1 MTDRDT
7 RADALRIAIEAAA
20 ILGPPAVAAI
30 ARTVRA
36 EWPELIADLE
46 RALESE
52 PPPIMP
58 TPPSAEEA
66 RVLLRSRREARRLSR
81 SRR

>member
-1 MTDRDT
+1 MSTDRDT

-20 ILGPPAVAAI
+20 ILGPPAVAAL

-52 PPPIMP
+52 PPPIGP
-58 TPPSAEEA
+58 TPPSAETA
-66 RVLLRSRREARRLSR
+66 REFLRSQRVARR
-81 SRR
+81 RRRFG